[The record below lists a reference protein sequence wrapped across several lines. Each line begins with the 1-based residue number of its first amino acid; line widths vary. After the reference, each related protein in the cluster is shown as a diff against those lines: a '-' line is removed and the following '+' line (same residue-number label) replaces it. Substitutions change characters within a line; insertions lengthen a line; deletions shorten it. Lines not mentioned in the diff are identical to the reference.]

1 MNQNSFIPFNLPSI
15 GDEEINEVV
24 AALRS
29 GWLATGPRTAQF
41 EEFRRY
47 VSSCFALAVN
57 SATAG

>member
-47 VSSCFALAVN
+47 VSSCFA
-57 SATAG
+57 SR